1 MARWNYYQKKLV
13 GTDELETLLDG
24 LDPDK
29 PEIETILEINRA
41 IDYALTQS
49 LASSVL
55 QEYRDIRIMLECL
68 VNEWID
74 DTREEIRRQYDVNDH
89 QNIELFDEWS
99 EFIRQ
104 LPENFLDNDAEA
116 DEYIEALAGQIHLGS
131 DYRPQHEDD
140 YGEEAEV

>member
-13 GTDELETLLDG
+13 DTKDLETLMDG

-29 PEIETILEINRA
+29 PEIETILDINRA

-55 QEYRDIRIMLECL
+55 QEYRDIRIMLECI

-104 LPENFLDNDAEA
+104 LPENFLDGDADA
-116 DEYIEALAGQIHLGS
+116 DEYIDALAGQIHL
-131 DYRPQHEDD
+131 DYDHRSQSEDD
-140 YGEEAEV
+140 YGEEADV